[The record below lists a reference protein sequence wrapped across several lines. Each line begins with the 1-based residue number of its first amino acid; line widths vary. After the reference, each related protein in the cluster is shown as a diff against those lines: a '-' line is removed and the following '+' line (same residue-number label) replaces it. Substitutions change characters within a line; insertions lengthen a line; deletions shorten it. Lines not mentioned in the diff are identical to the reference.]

1 MVGSRPD
8 SDLPDDELDPTGV
21 RAMLAN
27 LPDPG
32 PMPED
37 LVARISQSL
46 QLEQE
51 RRAEPAREETGP
63 APISLDA
70 ERRRRRPGRTVLWL
84 GGAAAVAMVATV
96 SVNQLFDDGSDS
108 GVSAQAPARNA
119 SDAGGDAGAPAPAA
133 EDSESAADEDSSTDG
148 GSLAEA
154 EDGAESPQSEADAA
168 DGAEVQTL
176 SGTVSLTSTDV
187 AAQVQEWL
195 SAEPAAGDTS
205 WTTPQ
210 VNDCIERQDLDTSR
224 AEQVLVASA
233 TWSAEPAMV
242 LVARADRG
250 GMAWVLTPDCDAVLT
265 GPLTLD

>member
-51 RRAEPAREETGP
+51 RRAAPARQESGP

-70 ERRRRRPGRTVLWL
+70 QRQRRRPGRTVLWL

-133 EDSESAADEDSSTDG
+133 EDSETAADADSSSGG
-148 GSLAEA
+148 GSLSEAEGGSQAPQSDAEA
-154 EDGAESPQSEADAA
+154 VDGAD
-168 DGAEVQTL
+168 VQTL

-187 AAQVQEWL
+187 ADQVQEWL
-195 SAEPAAGDTS
+195 SAEPAPGDTK

-224 AEQVLVASA
+224 AEQVLIANA
-233 TWSAEPAMV
+233 TWGAEPAMV
-242 LVARADRG
+242 LVARADVG
-250 GMAWVLTPDCDAVLT
+250 GTAWVLTPDCDTVLT
-265 GPLTLD
+265 GPVTLD